1 MSENCKCG
9 GNCESTREE
18 FNVKSIEKAYDEK
31 RNAVIA
37 YNVAMRKLA
46 EIGVNDESVT
56 ALAQAKKRA
65 ESEIIR
71 LKAVLAEAKLAAK
84 NKSEVSLEQKRKDA
98 IQKIKDGSFD
108 FLASYDLV
116 RAEERAELD
125 KAIDDGI
132 KEIIGMVTFAGG
144 LGIDLSKVMSE
155 ATKERKEK
163 SKAGSQK
170 IDRELAELNR
180 GFNQELAG
188 LNSLL
193 DELMKSG
200 LQ

>member
-18 FNVKSIEKAYDEK
+18 FNVISIEKALEEK
-31 RNAVIA
+31 KIA
-37 YNVAMRKLA
+37 AAKYRDSLTRMTEVGAASRLISDLA
-46 EIGVNDESVT
+46 AAN
-56 ALAQAKKRA
+56 KRA
-65 ESEIIR
+65 EAEVIR
-71 LKAVLAEAKLAAK
+71 LEAILAEARQAVK

-108 FLASYDLV
+108 FLDSYGLV

-155 ATKERKEK
+155 ATKEK
-163 SKAGSQK
+163 SNAGGRK
-170 IDRELAELNR
+170 IDRELAELN
-180 GFNQELAG
+180 
-188 LNSLL
+188 SWL
-193 DELMKSG
+193 DELMKGSF
-200 LQ
+200 

>member
-18 FNVKSIEKAYDEK
+18 FNVKSIEKALEEK
-31 RNAVIA
+31 KIA
-37 YNVAMRKLA
+37 AAKYRDSLTKMTEVGAASRLISDLA
-46 EIGVNDESVT
+46 AAN
-56 ALAQAKKRA
+56 KRA
-65 ESEIIR
+65 ESEVIR
-71 LKAVLAEAKLAAK
+71 LEAILAEARQAVK
-84 NKSEVSLEQKRKDA
+84 NKSEVSLGQKRHDA

-108 FLASYDLV
+108 FLASYGLV

-155 ATKERKEK
+155 ATKERKGK
-163 SKAGSQK
+163 NKAGGQRANR
-170 IDRELAELNR
+170 DLADLAELN
-180 GFNQELAG
+180 
-188 LNSLL
+188 SWL
-193 DELMKSG
+193 DELMKG
-200 LQ
+200 NL